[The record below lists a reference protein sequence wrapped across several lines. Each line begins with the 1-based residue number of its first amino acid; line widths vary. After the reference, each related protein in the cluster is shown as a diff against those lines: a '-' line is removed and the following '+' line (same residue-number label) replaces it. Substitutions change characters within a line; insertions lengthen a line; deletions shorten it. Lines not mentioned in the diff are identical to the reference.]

1 VRTRAELYRD
11 FMGIKSLPG
20 DEDFLR
26 DDAGAGAGSRDGATP
41 EALADASQFPL
52 LAAQRASPRSP
63 ALAAQPAG
71 AGAGAGLAAGAAASP
86 AVRPAP
92 PSFAFVAER
101 GHTTMAFPTL
111 AEASALNVRGK
122 SGGGGGG
129 GGGSGGGSGS
139 GADGAAPR
147 KGAWGRP

>member
-26 DDAGAGAGSRDGATP
+26 DDVGAGAGSRDGATP

-63 ALAAQPAG
+63 ALAAQPSG
-71 AGAGAGLAAGAAASP
+71 AGAGAAASP
-86 AVRPAP
+86 AGRPAP

-129 GGGSGGGSGS
+129 GGG
-139 GADGAAPR
+139 ADGAAPR
-147 KGAWGRP
+147 KGGAWGRP